1 MTLAHD
7 EGAGICRKSNS
18 LTVSKPADA
27 EWPEQALIVETW
39 LSDNAR
45 RAQFIQPQIV
55 AQTAQPATDI
65 LRAAPVLFADQH
77 MQPTVKRLPAIVASD
92 TSSAAQ

>member
-1 MTLAHD
+1 MREVELFDGVETRGSQMA
-7 EGAGICRKSNS
+7 
-18 LTVSKPADA
+18 
-27 EWPEQALIVETW
+27 EQALIVETW

-45 RAQFIQPQIV
+45 RARFIQPQIV

-77 MQPTVKRLPAIVASD
+77 MQPTVKRLPAI
-92 TSSAAQ
+92 AQ